1 MDEKGIKKQLDRIEL
16 YTMLAAK
23 NVLNITEAAFILGMT
38 TQGVR
43 QKVRDREIAAYKPNH
58 NRLYF
63 QKKDLERWM
72 LQNRRKTT
80 EELEKETVRQ
90 VLYK

>member
-38 TQGVR
+38 PQGVR

-63 QKKDLERWM
+63 HKKDLEHWM

-80 EELEKETVRQ
+80 EELEQAANRHSVI
-90 VLYK
+90 

>member
-23 NVLNITEAAFILGMT
+23 NVLNSTEAAFILGMT
-38 TQGVR
+38 PQGVR
-43 QKVRDREIAAYKPNH
+43 QKVRDREIAAYKPNQ

-63 QKKDLERWM
+63 QKKDLEHWM

-80 EELEKETVRQ
+80 EELEQAANRHSVI
-90 VLYK
+90 

>member
-38 TQGVR
+38 PQGVR

-72 LQNRRKTT
+72 LQNRSRTA
-80 EELEKETVRQ
+80 EELEQAANRHSV
-90 VLYK
+90 YK

>member
-38 TQGVR
+38 PQGVR

-63 QKKDLERWM
+63 KKTDLEHWM
-72 LQNRRKTT
+72 LQNKRKTT
-80 EELEKETVRQ
+80 EELEQAASRHSVI
-90 VLYK
+90 

>member
-63 QKKDLERWM
+63 KKTDLEHWM
-72 LQNRRKTT
+72 LQNKRKTT
-80 EELEKETVRQ
+80 EELEQAASRHSVI
-90 VLYK
+90 

>member
-1 MDEKGIKKQLDRIEL
+1 MDEKGIKKQLDRIEM

-38 TQGVR
+38 PQGVR
-43 QKVRDREIAAYKPNH
+43 QKVRDREIAAYKQNH

-80 EELEKETVRQ
+80 EELEKEAVRQ
-90 VLYK
+90 VSYK

>member
-38 TQGVR
+38 PQGVR
-43 QKVRDREIAAYKPNH
+43 QKVRDREIAAYKPNQ

-80 EELEKETVRQ
+80 EELEKEAVRQ